1 MRSPW
6 TDVAERASIHRSIAM
21 LAAASRRVVRR
32 AAANKYNIPQALLE
46 RAPSNASSKD
56 KHGNDWDGWR
66 WEGYASGWIY
76 DGRKG
81 FPEHQPGFLTSR
93 ARCLCTAAANVNVRE
108 LPVMRLPTTVFP
120 LHPVTLPII
129 EASPHARPWPGAPTP
144 AQADEVSE
152 SLGGKIALLA
162 DGATVGVIVD
172 LPQTSTAAA
181 NGMMLHVVGGERIT
195 LLETTQR
202 TRTGM
207 RLARFAPLDD
217 DEPASRTAMEDEAI
231 VARALLEDRERLP
244 IQTDDW
250 ELLLCTLEDELSWL
264 PSEADPTSHPKLIES
279 AVMPQGA
286 TELSFWLACRLPLT
300 TALRIHLLSC
310 TCPTKRLRDLVDAMR
325 LLADPAGEYVKVR
338 GKRIRGKLRVVW
350 ETAEASGCEL
360 APPRPV
366 VDWAHGGDIGVSRY

>member
-1 MRSPW
+1 MWSVASGSLSSRRRSGR
-6 TDVAERASIHRSIAM
+6 V
-21 LAAASRRVVRR
+21 LACASRACAIRRRR
-32 AAANKYNIPQALLE
+32 ARLTY
-46 RAPSNASSKD
+46 R
-56 KHGNDWDGWR
+56 DG
-66 WEGYASGWIY
+66 
-76 DGRKG
+76 
-81 FPEHQPGFLTSR
+81 
-93 ARCLCTAAANVNVRE
+93 
-108 LPVMRLPTTVFP
+108 
-120 LHPVTLPII
+120 
-129 EASPHARPWPGAPTP
+129 
-144 AQADEVSE
+144 
-152 SLGGKIALLA
+152 
-162 DGATVGVIVD
+162 
-172 LPQTSTAAA
+172 
-181 NGMMLHVVGGERIT
+181 
-195 LLETTQR
+195 
-202 TRTGM
+202 
-207 RLARFAPLDD
+207 
-217 DEPASRTAMEDEAI
+217 DEAI